1 MHRSRLSATSETIN
15 MVGLLF
21 RATVLSVVGMCLII
35 PHRAAAQCIPE
46 PTTLVKGTVSLGSR
60 NERDYVSG
68 AKIIVQ
74 GDLMTL
80 SAVTDHEGKF
90 GFSNL
95 EPGTY
100 TVEATHLGLH
110 AEQTITVE
118 AGTKVQVV
126 LQLKLPDRETSPKP

>member
-15 MVGLLF
+15 AMGLLF

-35 PHRAAAQCIPE
+35 PYWAAAQCTPE
-46 PTTLVKGTVSLGSR
+46 PTALVKGTVSLGSR

-100 TVEATHLGLH
+100 TVEATYLGLH